1 MTVSQGRAQTTLFD
15 LEPRVMHIHFATLIA
30 GEVGQQRNQS
40 VWLWLIEIK
49 LHCQPTSAS

>member
-1 MTVSQGRAQTTLFD
+1 
-15 LEPRVMHIHFATLIA
+15 MHIHFATLIA